1 MDDNLNKKIIFGV
14 RKKACLYKS
23 SNIKERNEAWKQLS
37 DELVMDEQLLKIRW
51 HLLLKRYQA
60 NEYFKY
66 GQFMDFVERKNE
78 TQISKWPE
86 FEITEDD
93 VAEWRSNKEE
103 NMFLEVEDVDN
114 TIEPADKCNVTKSSD
129 DGKGKE
135 FNQSSDNSVA
145 VHNQAKEQNA
155 NSAGASEKRPEEMCR
170 ESNPNSKSGETSSAP
185 ASSTSE
191 RCEDVIFGELV
202 TAMLKRMDEDKKR
215 NIKKEIMNLL
225 LT

>member
-78 TQISKWPE
+78 TQIK
-86 FEITEDD
+86 
-93 VAEWRSNKEE
+93 
-103 NMFLEVEDVDN
+103 VEDVDN